1 MNIHLKSSFDDLPDL
16 VLFNLFFYFKSG
28 DLIYTFYNYSLR
40 LNQLLY
46 EKHYLTNLNLS
57 NLSLKQFLSI
67 CNENTETSIFNE
79 NVLKLCINE
88 LYSCNN
94 LKILNSNNLFQKLSN
109 LKSIQLIATQRCTEN
124 WKICMI
130 IVKKLKVRSR
140 TLSRGLF
147 EDY

>member
-1 MNIHLKSSFDDLPDL
+1 MNIHLTSSFDDLPDL

-46 EKHYLTNLNLS
+46 EKRYLTNLNLS

-88 LYSCNN
+88 LYSSNN

-109 LKSIQLIATQRCTEN
+109 LKSIQLI
-124 WKICMI
+124 
-130 IVKKLKVRSR
+130 
-140 TLSRGLF
+140 
-147 EDY
+147 